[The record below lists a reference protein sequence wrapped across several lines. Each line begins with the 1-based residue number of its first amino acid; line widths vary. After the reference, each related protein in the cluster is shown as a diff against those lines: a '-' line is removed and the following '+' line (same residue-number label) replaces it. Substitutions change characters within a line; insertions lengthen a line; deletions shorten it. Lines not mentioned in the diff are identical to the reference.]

1 MLTDIFCSMT
11 DFCFHYIMHLK
22 VPLQQQYTKMSIIH
36 VCSKLVDR
44 WSHKNIVLPF
54 SLHKKYIFLSVIV
67 VVWTKN
73 MLTPIRRPFRK
84 KYINNFIWFCSIS
97 MPYDRMKVAFYC
109 PLLFS
114 YWETSVENF
123 KSMVS
128 SSLLGLIS
136 WYLLPLLL
144 LWCLPLSPQHHLV
157 MRWERYLDRYL
168 TVYLILNK
176 FKFSELY
183 WNHHEKLTE
192 TQEFTQNKIYRFT
205 NFTILDRLDCYLN

>member
-11 DFCFHYIMHLK
+11 DLCFHYIMHLK

-36 VCSKLVDR
+36 VYSKLVDR

-109 PLLFS
+109 PLLFRIGKHQ
-114 YWETSVENF
+114 WRILRVWF
-123 KSMVS
+123 RVVCWD
-128 SSLLGLIS
+128 
-136 WYLLPLLL
+136 WYLGIFFLFFFFDVFLFH
-144 LWCLPLSPQHHLV
+144 LSIT
-157 MRWERYLDRYL
+157 W
-168 TVYLILNK
+168 
-176 FKFSELY
+176 
-183 WNHHEKLTE
+183 
-192 TQEFTQNKIYRFT
+192 
-205 NFTILDRLDCYLN
+205 